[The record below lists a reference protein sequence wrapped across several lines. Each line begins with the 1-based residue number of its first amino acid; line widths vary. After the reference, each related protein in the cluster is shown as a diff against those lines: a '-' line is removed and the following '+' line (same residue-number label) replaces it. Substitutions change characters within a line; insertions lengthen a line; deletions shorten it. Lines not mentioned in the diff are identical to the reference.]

1 MTRLYHK
8 LQQYQTS
15 STLLQSESDFYLTF
29 ALGRKLAKKKDNKM
43 TRIRKN
49 SPSIAEQIPK
59 QMARIL
65 YNRLIQE
72 TQRSS
77 SEIRPRSASEPSRQ
91 SQEIGSTQD
100 ELLTVVEPM
109 ENSTWRIGLHKRT
122 SNYI

>member
-1 MTRLYHK
+1 
-8 LQQYQTS
+8 
-15 STLLQSESDFYLTF
+15 
-29 ALGRKLAKKKDNKM
+29 M

-59 QMARIL
+59 QMVRIL

-77 SEIRPRSASEPSRQ
+77 SERSTSEPSRQ
-91 SQEIGSTQD
+91 IQEVGSTQD